1 MDLIKNY
8 VLGFFSR
15 SGSYVFSA
23 TIIAKILSFIASW
36 TALKFISNDEL
47 GVVLFAYNFILF
59 LIPVSGF
66 GLHQSLLRYS
76 ALVKTDQEK
85 NSLFLYV
92 FNKGILVSLGLI
104 LLIISVSF
112 FINFKFENTLPY
124 IIVLSFV
131 ILPSFLFE
139 IIRAQFRL
147 QHNNKAF
154 AYTELVHSIVLL
166 VSVFLLSYY
175 FKEVGYTIALLIT
188 PLLTSIFF
196 IKKIK
201 IDFKSKIKTQI
212 ADFTFWKY
220 GFFASL
226 SNVVTQLLFVIDIL
240 LIGYLL
246 EDTEM
251 ITNYRYISLI
261 PFSLLF
267 LPMVFISTDFVA
279 FTEKI
284 YDKKYIVNYMKS
296 YMTFFLI
303 ISCFLFLFSYFFAE
317 QILTLLDSSFTQF
330 TDVFLILIFGIIGI
344 YIFRGLY
351 GNLLSSIG
359 KAHINYYIAS
369 FSLIVNIVSN
379 YYLIPKYGIKGAAIT
394 SSILMWLTGI
404 ASWVCFN
411 YLYKKKLLKRLSN
424 VKI

>member
-92 FNKGILVSLGLI
+92 FNKGILASLGLI

-246 EDTEM
+246 EDTKM

-411 YLYKKKLLKRLSN
+411 YLYKKRLLKRLSN
-424 VKI
+424 VKV

>member
-92 FNKGILVSLGLI
+92 FNKGILASLGLI

>member
-92 FNKGILVSLGLI
+92 FNKGILASLGLI

-394 SSILMWLTGI
+394 SSILMWFTGI

-411 YLYKKKLLKRLSN
+411 YLYKKKTTEKT
-424 VKI
+424 K

>member
-92 FNKGILVSLGLI
+92 FNKGILASLGLI

-296 YMTFFLI
+296 YVTFFLI

>member
-92 FNKGILVSLGLI
+92 FNKGILASLGLI

-175 FKEVGYTIALLIT
+175 FKEVGYAIALLIT

-411 YLYKKKLLKRLSN
+411 YLYKKKDY
-424 VKI
+424 

>member
-92 FNKGILVSLGLI
+92 FNKGILASLGLI

-411 YLYKKKLLKRLSN
+411 YLYKKKDY
-424 VKI
+424 

>member
-92 FNKGILVSLGLI
+92 FNKGILASLGLI

-351 GNLLSSIG
+351 GNLLSYIV

>member
-92 FNKGILVSLGLI
+92 FNKGILASLGLI

-411 YLYKKKLLKRLSN
+411 YLYKKRLLKRLSN
-424 VKI
+424 VKV

>member
-92 FNKGILVSLGLI
+92 FNKGILASLGLI

-359 KAHINYYIAS
+359 KMRANYY
-369 FSLIVNIVSN
+369 
-379 YYLIPKYGIKGAAIT
+379 YYHRQFYLM
-394 SSILMWLTGI
+394 ILSTL
-404 ASWVCFN
+404 
-411 YLYKKKLLKRLSN
+411 YLPT
-424 VKI
+424 I

>member
-92 FNKGILVSLGLI
+92 FNKGILASLGLI

-411 YLYKKKLLKRLSN
+411 YLYKKKTTEKT
-424 VKI
+424 K

>member
-92 FNKGILVSLGLI
+92 FNKGILASLGLI

-317 QILTLLDSSFTQF
+317 QILTFLDSSFTQF